1 MPLSPSAHVDSFT
14 RDHLPPAREW
24 PTIEFTTPQLH
35 YPDRLNAGTQLI
47 DVPAETFGADRLALR
62 TPDGEKWTYGQLRTR
77 ANQVAQVLTEDLG
90 LVPGQRVMLRSP
102 NNPWTVAAW
111 LGVLKAGG
119 VVVTTMAA
127 LRARELAAIVERTR
141 PSIALVDHRFTADVH
156 TVLDS
161 GLLDSGV
168 FDSAV
173 LDSAVFDSGAR
184 DTASPAF
191 QLVEF
196 GGSGPQDLITRAA
209 AKSGEFADVP
219 TAADDVALLGPTSG
233 STGVPKIT
241 MHFHRDLLSIDNTFG
256 RHTLR
261 LRPDDLV
268 ACSAPLAFTF
278 GLGMLLVFPLRAGA
292 CALLTE
298 GGTPTQLA
306 QYVADLGVTV
316 LATAPTAYRAI
327 VRAGLERSLAT
338 LRVAV
343 SAGEHITE
351 DIWHRLRD
359 ELGLPVIDG
368 IGATELLHIFIS
380 AAGDEIR
387 PGATG
392 KPLPGYRAAILGP
405 DDTELGPGEPGR
417 LGVIGPVG
425 CRYLDDP
432 RQKAYVVNGWNLT
445 GDIFHRDEDGYFYY
459 HGRGDDVIVSSG
471 YNIDGSEV
479 EAAIETHPDVLE
491 CAVVP
496 RPDAERGSVVCAFVV
511 LRPGAQGGPA
521 KAVEIQNL
529 VKQTLAPYKYP
540 RDVRFAASLPRNAS
554 GKLQRFALRQLVEDE
569 HSVDGEHC
577 VEDEQRGAGA
587 PGPERTHQ

>member
-1 MPLSPSAHVDSFT
+1 MFLSPSAHVDPFT
-14 RDHLPPAREW
+14 RDHLPPEREW
-24 PTIEFTTPQLH
+24 PTIEFTRPELR
-35 YPDRLNAGTQLI
+35 YPDWLNAGTELI
-47 DVPAETFGADRLALR
+47 DVPAAAFGEDRPALR
-62 TPDGEKWTYGQLRTR
+62 TPDGVTWSYGELRTR
-77 ANQVAQVLTEDLG
+77 ANQVAQVLVEDLR

-127 LRARELAAIVERTR
+127 LRTRELTPIVERTR
-141 PSIALVDHRFTADVH
+141 PSIALVDHRFTEDVYA
-156 TVLDS
+156 VKA
-161 GLLDSGV
+161 G
-168 FDSAV
+168 SAPS
-173 LDSAVFDSGAR
+173 LR
-184 DTASPAF
+184 I
-191 QLVEF
+191 VEF
-196 GGSGPQDLITRAA
+196 GGTGAEDLIELAT
-209 AKSGEFADVP
+209 AKSGVFADVP

-268 ACSAPLAFTF
+268 ACTAPLAFTF
-278 GLGMLLVFPLRAGA
+278 GLGMLVVFPLRAGA
-292 CALLTE
+292 CALLIE
-298 GGTPTQLA
+298 SSTPDQLA
-306 QYVADLGVTV
+306 RHVAELGVTV

-327 VRAGLERSLAT
+327 VRGGNDQLLAGLRA
-338 LRVAV
+338 AV

-351 DIWHRLRD
+351 DVWQALSD
-359 ELGLPVIDG
+359 DLGLRVIDG

-405 DDTELGPGEPGR
+405 DDGELGPGELGR
-417 LGVIGPVG
+417 LGVIGPIG

-432 RQKAYVVNGWNLT
+432 RQKDYVVGGWNVT

-459 HGRGDDVIVSSG
+459 HARGDDMIVSSG
-471 YNIDGSEV
+471 YNIGGPEV
-479 EAAIETHPDVLE
+479 EAAVETHPDVLE

-496 RPDAERGSVVCAFVV
+496 RPDRERGSVVCAFVV
-511 LRPGAQGGPA
+511 LRPGAQAGPA
-521 KAVEIQNL
+521 KAQEIQDH
-529 VKQTLAPYKYP
+529 VKRTLAPFKYP
-540 RDVRFAASLPRNAS
+540 RDIRFTDSLPRNAS
-554 GKLQRFALRQLVEDE
+554 GKLQRFALRRLVEDE
-569 HSVDGEHC
+569 H
-577 VEDEQRGAGA
+577 
-587 PGPERTHQ
+587 ERTHP